1 MQGAVLI
8 TPCLADGGPVSG
20 PVEAWVNQVL
30 WAQLASFF
38 SGFGELSLSAENTIS
53 SGIAGRYATALFDLA
68 LEAKQVEAVE
78 SDLALIKGMMSES
91 ADLAWLVRSPLISR
105 DDQAK
110 AMAAVLEK
118 LGVNDL
124 VRRFVGTVALNRRL
138 FAISGMIES
147 FGALLSAHR
156 GEVVANVTS
165 AKTLSKDQLE
175 AVSSALK
182 AAIGSDVSVNAAV
195 DESLIGGMIVKV
207 GSRMVDSS
215 IRTKLQNLKFAMKG
229 VG

>member
-1 MQGAVLI
+1 M
-8 TPCLADGGPVSG
+8 
-20 PVEAWVNQVL
+20 
-30 WAQLASFF
+30 
-38 SGFGELSLSAENTIS
+38 SAENTIS

>member
-1 MQGAVLI
+1 MALSSYGQFRFYGR
-8 TPCLADGGPVSG
+8 D
-20 PVEAWVNQVL
+20 WRR
-30 WAQLASFF
+30 FF

-68 LEAKQVEAVE
+68 LEANEIDAVE
-78 SDLALIKGMMSES
+78 RDLALIKEMMNES

-105 DDQAK
+105 NDQAK

-118 LGVNDL
+118 LGVSDL
-124 VRRFVGTVALNRRL
+124 VRRFVGTVAQNRRL
-138 FAISGMIES
+138 FAISGMIDS

-156 GEVVANVTS
+156 GEVVAHVTS
-165 AKTLSKDQLE
+165 AKSLSKDQLE
-175 AVSSALK
+175 AVSVALK

-195 DESLIGGMIVKV
+195 DESLIGGMIFKV